1 MRILLDE
8 CLDRRF
14 ANSLSG
20 HSVSTV
26 SSQGWTGL
34 TNGQLLSRAQHL
46 FDAFI
51 TVDANIEFQQ
61 NVVAYDISIVVV
73 KARSNRAGDFADF
86 QAHRRAFVL
95 NAQCES

>member
-20 HSVSTV
+20 HSVSTA

-51 TVDANIEFQQ
+51 T
-61 NVVAYDISIVVV
+61 
-73 KARSNRAGDFADF
+73 
-86 QAHRRAFVL
+86 L
-95 NAQCES
+95 MPT